1 MKYQEE
7 IYELVH
13 AIEAEVKADIQAK
26 IDNQCDEV
34 LQQKT
39 RFFKFKCW
47 LVWGHLYRDGVC
59 LRCGSIEKRVQNVSN
74 RKINL

>member
-39 RFFKFKCW
+39 RFF
-47 LVWGHLYRDGVC
+47 
-59 LRCGSIEKRVQNVSN
+59 
-74 RKINL
+74 

>member
-47 LVWGHLYRDGVC
+47 LVWGHLYRNGKC
-59 LRCGSIEKRVQNVSN
+59 LRCGKVEQSK
-74 RKINL
+74 K